1 MATPKK
7 RTAKGSPAAIA
18 AGEPVGKWA
27 QVLAETHA
35 AGKAIEP
42 FEITESL
49 VLYPPTPE
57 RAKRIGAAT
66 NAAQAAIAAMF
77 NAAKHGASAGEVAE
91 IQALMESC
99 DDEYTKALIGDNEHD
114 AVQTYFAE
122 RPEWERSAFIEAL
135 KKQFLRLPD
144 DDVVDQ
150 DDRVAKLE
158 EALAEVAPEHPLLT
172 TPGKDSE
179 SSTTSSTTGM
189 QSRETSPESS
199 TESTPETGA
208 EAPVPGLNS

>member
-1 MATPKK
+1 MAAPKK
-7 RTAKGSPAAIA
+7 RTAKASPVAAA

-42 FEITESL
+42 FEITENL
-49 VLYPPTPE
+49 VLYPPTPA

-66 NAAQAAIAAMF
+66 NAAQAAVGAMF
-77 NAAKHGASAGEVAE
+77 NAVKFGAPPEEVQQ
-91 IQALMESC
+91 IQDLMERC
-99 DDEYTKALIGDNEHD
+99 DVEYTKAIVGDDEYD
-114 AVQTYFAE
+114 AVQEYFAN
-122 RPEWERSAFIEAL
+122 RPEWEREAFIDAI

-144 DDVVDQ
+144 EDEVDLNE
-150 DDRVAKLE
+150 RVEQLE
-158 EALAEVAPEHPLLT
+158 KALAELDENHPLLT
-172 TPGKDSE
+172 PGKGNE

-199 TESTPETGA
+199 MESMPETGA
-208 EAPVPGLNS
+208 AEPGPGPSS